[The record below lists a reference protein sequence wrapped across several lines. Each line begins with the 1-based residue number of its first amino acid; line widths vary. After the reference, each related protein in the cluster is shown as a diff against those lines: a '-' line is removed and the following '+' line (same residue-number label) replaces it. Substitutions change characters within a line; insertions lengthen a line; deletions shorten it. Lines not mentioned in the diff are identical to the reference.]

1 MQVAEPLITA
11 RFKMSRVPLGKVL
24 LRNVIRHTDAHNKI
38 QEESEMWKIR
48 EMEKQTEGSG
58 TKRRRV
64 SPDHNRWD
72 HNGYKELYPEEFH
85 DNRSRMRSDG
95 FDAEGSKESAKKEAA
110 AEITVKPS
118 APSVRALNKKYFE
131 CESSIPDRWGHSGY
145 KELYPDEFDTDSDV
159 EERRSKTTTN
169 GEEKSRHKEQK
180 EQESHKRKRSKK
192 PHKKKQKKRSHKKL
206 KKRKKEQEDS
216 TESSSESDSSDHAE
230 KKPKKSKRKKKTRK
244 KTSKKKPSSSGQ
256 DSDTSSN
263 EMSSTEDD
271 NAEEHKERWTE
282 KSSRKHHRRSKS
294 KKDSE
299 AEARKSR
306 RTNWKVA
313 KDESSESSDDD

>member
-1 MQVAEPLITA
+1 
-11 RFKMSRVPLGKVL
+11 MSRVPLGKVL

-38 QEESEMWKIR
+38 QEETEMWKIR
-48 EMEKQTEGSG
+48 ELEKQTETSG
-58 TKRRRV
+58 TKRRRT
-64 SPDHNRWD
+64 SPDLNRWD
-72 HNGYKELYPEEFH
+72 HNGYKELYPEEFN

-95 FDAEGSKESAKKEAA
+95 FDAERSNESGRKNA
-110 AEITVKPS
+110 AEEMPPRPS
-118 APSVRALNKKYFE
+118 AVSVRALNKKYYE

-145 KELYPDEFDTDSDV
+145 KELYPDEFDTDSDA
-159 EERRSKTTTN
+159 EERKNKRTTN
-169 GEEKSRHKEQK
+169 GEEKSRRKEQK

-192 PHKKKQKKRSHKKL
+192 THKKKQKKRSHKKL

-216 TESSSESDSSDHAE
+216 TESSSDSDSSDHEE

-244 KTSKKKPSSSGQ
+244 KTSKKNPSSSGQ

-263 EMSSTEDD
+263 EMSSTEGHK
-271 NAEEHKERWTE
+271 AEEHKERRTE
-282 KSSRKHHRRSKS
+282 KPSRKHHHRSKA

-299 AEARKSR
+299 TEARKGR

>member
-1 MQVAEPLITA
+1 
-11 RFKMSRVPLGKVL
+11 MSRVPLGKVL

-38 QEESEMWKIR
+38 QEETEMWKIR
-48 EMEKQTEGSG
+48 ELEKQTEACG
-58 TKRRRV
+58 TKRRRA
-64 SPDHNRWD
+64 SPDLNRWD

-85 DNRSRMRSDG
+85 DSRSRMRSDG
-95 FDAEGSKESAKKEAA
+95 FDAEGSQEGPKKEPA
-110 AEITVKPS
+110 AETALRS
-118 APSVRALNKKYFE
+118 NALSVRALNKKYYE
-131 CESSIPDRWGHSGY
+131 CESSIADRWGHSGY
-145 KELYPDEFDTDSDV
+145 KELYPDEFDTDSDA
-159 EERRSKTTTN
+159 EERGSKRTTN
-169 GEEKSRHKEQK
+169 GEEKTRRKEQK

-192 PHKKKQKKRSHKKL
+192 THKKKQKKRSHKKL

-216 TESSSESDSSDHAE
+216 TESSSESDSSEHVE

-244 KTSKKKPSSSGQ
+244 KNSKKQPSSSGQ

-263 EMSSTEDD
+263 EMSSTEDHD
-271 NAEEHKERWTE
+271 PEEHKERWTE
-282 KSSRKHHRRSKS
+282 KSSRKHQRRSKS

-299 AEARKSR
+299 TEARKSR